1 MQLFLTD
8 FVNDTEMV
16 IIDDIKLIQ
25 QIRKVLRLKIWSM
38 FRLQKMIQDTNTI
51 EIIRIKVIIDKWDDK
66 HIYTKQLQEEKKSLK
81 NIQNPTSMLIAM
93 PNKWQKAELIVQKL
107 SEIGIQNIYFRP
119 SERSVIKTKNTNK
132 RLRLEKIAKEA
143 VEQSRWWMIP
153 NIQFVDQ
160 LNIFLKQQQDVNLVL
175 FDLDANQ
182 HTPLENTN
190 IPKKCLGII
199 WPEGGF
205 SDRDLQLFQ
214 HYHKPLSFQLWDT
227 VLRMETASIIAS
239 WLLYNR

>member
-1 MQLFLTD
+1 
-8 FVNDTEMV
+8 
-16 IIDDIKLIQ
+16 
-25 QIRKVLRLKIWSM
+25 
-38 FRLQKMIQDTNTI
+38 MIQDTNTI